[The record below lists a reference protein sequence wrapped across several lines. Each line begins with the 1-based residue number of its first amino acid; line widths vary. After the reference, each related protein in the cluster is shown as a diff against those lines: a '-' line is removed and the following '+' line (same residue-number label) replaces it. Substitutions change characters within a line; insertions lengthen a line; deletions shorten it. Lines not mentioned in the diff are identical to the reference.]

1 MSIRERILA
10 YIAIVAF
17 GGALIACENTIRGV
31 DQDAEET
38 GEAIEDS
45 FE

>member
-1 MSIRERILA
+1 MNIRERILA
-10 YIAIVAF
+10 YIAILVF
-17 GGALIACENTIRGV
+17 GGTVVACENTIRGI

-38 GEAIEDS
+38 GEAIERS